1 MLRKR
6 RLEVEYKISW
16 ACNEATANVIISE
29 SSEFI
34 DRFKRGSNSAA
45 AASTFL
51 ILSKFLDAVIT
62 IQITIKYDLFLLD
75 VETFFGNSGIKKI
88 IFRRRIVAKQNGISG
103 LATLKSCSRWQ
114 HVSFLAL
121 LL

>member
-1 MLRKR
+1 M
-6 RLEVEYKISW
+6 EYKISW

-34 DRFKRGSNSAA
+34 DRFKRGSNSA

-75 VETFFGNSGIKKI
+75 VETFFGNSGI
-88 IFRRRIVAKQNGISG
+88 
-103 LATLKSCSRWQ
+103 
-114 HVSFLAL
+114 
-121 LL
+121 